1 MRLYLDWVDVRI
13 VSLQVRSCD
22 DMRWIQCILLTVS
35 VFFCMIDI
43 DNKFHNM
50 LILVFGGVII
60 FSTYVEKEARIWEDH
75 ADCGGYVMNRLMTD
89 LTLRDIR
96 VGKR

>member
-1 MRLYLDWVDVRI
+1 MRLYLDWVDVLI

-35 VFFCMIDI
+35 VYFWMIDI

-60 FSTYVEKEARIWEDH
+60 FSTYV
-75 ADCGGYVMNRLMTD
+75 
-89 LTLRDIR
+89 
-96 VGKR
+96 GKRRRVYGKTMQTAADM

>member
-1 MRLYLDWVDVRI
+1 MKLYLDWVNVLI

-35 VFFCMIDI
+35 VYFWMIDI

-60 FSTYVEKEARIWEDH
+60 FSTYV
-75 ADCGGYVMNRLMTD
+75 
-89 LTLRDIR
+89 
-96 VGKR
+96 GKRRRVYGKTMQIAADM

>member
-1 MRLYLDWVDVRI
+1 MKLYLDWVDVLI

-22 DMRWIQCILLTVS
+22 GMRWIQCILLTVS
-35 VFFCMIDI
+35 VYFWMIDI

-60 FSTYVEKEARIWEDH
+60 FSTYV
-75 ADCGGYVMNRLMTD
+75 
-89 LTLRDIR
+89 
-96 VGKR
+96 GKRRRVYGKTMQTAADMY

>member
-1 MRLYLDWVDVRI
+1 MKLYLDWVNVLI

-22 DMRWIQCILLTVS
+22 DMRWIQCILPTVS
-35 VFFCMIDI
+35 VYFCMIDI

-60 FSTYVEKEARIWEDH
+60 FSTYV
-75 ADCGGYVMNRLMTD
+75 
-89 LTLRDIR
+89 
-96 VGKR
+96 GKRRRVYGKTMQTAADM

>member
-1 MRLYLDWVDVRI
+1 MRLHLDWVDVLI

-22 DMRWIQCILLTVS
+22 GMRWIQCILLTIS
-35 VFFCMIDI
+35 VYFWMIDI

-60 FSTYVEKEARIWEDH
+60 FSTYV
-75 ADCGGYVMNRLMTD
+75 
-89 LTLRDIR
+89 
-96 VGKR
+96 GKRRRVYGKTMQTAADM

>member
-1 MRLYLDWVDVRI
+1 MKLYLDWVDVLI

-22 DMRWIQCILLTVS
+22 GMRWIQCILLTVS
-35 VFFCMIDI
+35 VYFWMIDI

-60 FSTYVEKEARIWEDH
+60 FSTYV
-75 ADCGGYVMNRLMTD
+75 
-89 LTLRDIR
+89 
-96 VGKR
+96 GKRRRVYGKTMQTAADM